1 MREYSFF
8 LKNGQKP
15 RIDPWAYIGGSGN
28 TVIIIRAY
36 DEMLLPH
43 TKVERL
49 IIFGYFVHGQSVEY
63 TGRSYPIGNCYKQ
76 IHLKTILIMYHL
88 LQLISAYFFT

>member
-1 MREYSFF
+1 MREYSVF

-15 RIDPWAYIGGSGN
+15 RIDPWAYMRGSGN
-28 TVIIIRAY
+28 MVIIIRAY

-63 TGRSYPIGNCYKQ
+63 TWRS
-76 IHLKTILIMYHL
+76 
-88 LQLISAYFFT
+88 